1 MEQKKILIVDDET
14 AMRFLLGKQLSRAG
28 FQTATAADGHAALAA
43 LAREPFDAVVLDV
56 IMPGIDGFEVCRRIK
71 AGPQTAAL
79 PIIFLSASSSG
90 DYRRRAFQVGA
101 ADFLAKPYQIR
112 DLPAYIHSILQR
124 AGRPAPSTGRVV
136 SVIGTNRQAS
146 GAQLATRLA
155 ETAALQGPSPVMLID
170 LELPAGR
177 IGAKLQLSGGPNMRL
192 LLQDTGEPVTMET
205 IARVSQR
212 YHAALEVMPAP
223 FSPSMLNATEP
234 VPQRLEAVL
243 DILIARGY
251 HVVIH
256 VGGKIDELTLTAMRR
271 SETIRVAT
279 ADEKAGAF
287 EALRARLTAAGIPDE
302 QIVAARPDT
311 TGSYAPIQP
320 GSARPLAPVAE
331 KAAMTLT
338 TAV

>member
-1 MEQKKILIVDDET
+1 MEQKRVLIVDDEA
-14 AMRFLLGKQLSRAG
+14 AMRLLLGKQLNRAG
-28 FQTATAADGHAALAA
+28 YQTTAAADGNAALAA
-43 LAREPFDAVVLDV
+43 LTREAYDAVVLDV

-71 AGPQTAAL
+71 DDPHTAAI
-79 PIIFLSASSSG
+79 PIIFLSASASG

-112 DLPAYIHSILQR
+112 DLPAYIQAILQR
-124 AGRPAPSTGRVV
+124 DGQPATPTGRIV
-136 SVIGTNRQAS
+136 SVIGTGRQAG
-146 GAQLATRLA
+146 GAELATRMA
-155 ETAALQGPSPVMLID
+155 VTAALQGPSPVMLID
-170 LELPAGR
+170 LELPAGS

-192 LLQDTGEPVTMET
+192 LLQDTGEPITIEA

-234 VPQRLEAVL
+234 VPQRLEAIL
-243 DILIARGY
+243 DILMARGY

-271 SETIRVAT
+271 SEAIRVAS
-279 ADEKAGAF
+279 ADEMAGAF
-287 EALRARLTAAGIPDE
+287 EALRARLPAAGIFDE
-302 QIVAARPDT
+302 RIAPAQQDT

-320 GSARPLAPVAE
+320 GHIGPLAPVSE
-331 KAAMTLT
+331 TAMALT